1 MEEWRRRERV
11 VWESFDTR
19 KQGLRRVG
27 RTARVFA
34 EGLGICHMALSEV
47 LGHRRHSSRSTLP
60 QLGLLKT
67 GRCVGVSGPPR
78 PQGHRFLSRH
88 ACAVVGGTV
97 MV

>member
-1 MEEWRRRERV
+1 MEEAGRV

-19 KQGLRRVG
+19 KQRLRRVG

-78 PQGHRFLSRH
+78 PQGHRLSTQ
-88 ACAVVGGTV
+88 ACTVAGGPIIV
-97 MV
+97 